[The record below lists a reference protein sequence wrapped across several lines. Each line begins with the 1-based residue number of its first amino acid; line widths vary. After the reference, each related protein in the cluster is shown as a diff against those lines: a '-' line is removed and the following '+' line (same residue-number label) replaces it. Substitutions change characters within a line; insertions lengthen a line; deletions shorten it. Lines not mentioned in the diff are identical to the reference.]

1 MSAAMVER
9 LGPRPLVFC
18 DEAGR
23 DLLDSRWR
31 TGSGWSIAPAAGSP
45 GKGWPSG
52 VGCVGS
58 ATSYKDTVLPVPL
71 AGCAA
76 RG

>member
-1 MSAAMVER
+1 
-9 LGPRPLVFC
+9 
-18 DEAGR
+18 
-23 DLLDSRWR
+23 
-31 TGSGWSIAPAAGSP
+31 
-45 GKGWPSG
+45 